1 MDTILMKY
9 RSLEHDYLVF
19 DTNKNHGALSAHA
32 VRTICSQNC
41 GLRSSGIVA
50 GPFICSDGRLEMKVF
65 APDGEERPL
74 DQEAKSAGLCYLHD
88 AGYLRRQ
95 REEAAGAK
103 AVGKVF
109 LSESFVNTF
118 LYTA

>member
-41 GLRSSGIVA
+41 GLKSSALVV
-50 GPFICSDGRLEMKVF
+50 GPFVSRDGKIDVKVF
-65 APDGEERPL
+65 SPDGEEQPSDR
-74 DQEAKSAGLCYLHD
+74 EAKNAGLTYLRD
-88 AGYLRRQ
+88 AGYLTGKPDGICDAR
-95 REEAAGAK
+95 

-109 LSESFVNTF
+109 LSGALMHSCFAN
-118 LYTA
+118 A

>member
-1 MDTILMKY
+1 MDTILMRY
-9 RSLEHDYLVF
+9 RSLDNEYLIF
-19 DTNKNHGALSAHA
+19 DTHKYHATIDAHT

>member
-1 MDTILMKY
+1 MDTILMRY
-9 RSLEHDYLVF
+9 RSMDHEYLVY
-19 DTNKNHGALSAHA
+19 DTNKNAVTINAHA

-50 GPFICSDGRLEMKVF
+50 GPFLDNEGRLGMKVF

-74 DQEAKSAGLCYLHD
+74 DKEAKSAGLCYLKD
-88 AGYLRRQ
+88 AGYVPGQ
-95 REEAAGAK
+95 QEQMPDVK

-109 LSESFVNTF
+109 LSESFVNAF
-118 LYTA
+118 LLTA